1 MPVLKLGEKELWSLT
16 EAARR
21 LGVTR
26 AFLWRLVKS
35 GRLAVIRIG
44 SAALVAPEAAR
55 EAVKLFYNRQR
66 AEARRRWWRERK
78 QKRKVTDDAS

>member
-16 EAARR
+16 EAAKR

-35 GRLAVIRIG
+35 GRLATIRIG
-44 SAALVAPEAAR
+44 SAALVAPDAAR
-55 EAVKLFYNRQR
+55 EAVRLFYNRKR
-66 AEARRRWWRERK
+66 ADAKRRWWRERK